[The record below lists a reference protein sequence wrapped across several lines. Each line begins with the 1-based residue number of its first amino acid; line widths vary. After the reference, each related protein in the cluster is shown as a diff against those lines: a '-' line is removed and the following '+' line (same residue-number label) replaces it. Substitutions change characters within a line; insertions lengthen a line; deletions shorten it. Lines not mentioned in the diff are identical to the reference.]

1 MRAADTIL
9 KCLKEDFMLAL
20 QYYVSV
26 YSVVYGCTRK
36 TFNLLNFI
44 IYDLVYLVS
53 TMSFFLTWT
62 LLNFSQRL
70 ETYFVIFQKK
80 KTSRKRTF

>member
-20 QYYVSV
+20 QYYVLV
-26 YSVVYGCTRK
+26 YSVVYVCTRE

-53 TMSFFLTWT
+53 TMSFILTWT
-62 LLNFSQRL
+62 LLNF
-70 ETYFVIFQKK
+70 
-80 KTSRKRTF
+80 RKG

>member
-9 KCLKEDFMLAL
+9 KYLKEDFMLAL

-53 TMSFFLTWT
+53 TM
-62 LLNFSQRL
+62 
-70 ETYFVIFQKK
+70 
-80 KTSRKRTF
+80 

>member
-26 YSVVYGCTRK
+26 YSVVYVCTRE
-36 TFNLLNFI
+36 TFNLLN
-44 IYDLVYLVS
+44 YDLVYLVS
-53 TMSFFLTWT
+53 TMSFILTWT
-62 LLNFSQRL
+62 LLNF
-70 ETYFVIFQKK
+70 
-80 KTSRKRTF
+80 RKG